1 MLNAECMTN
10 VQCAR
15 AVQVCWAHHQIAD
28 PNVLSIRIV
37 HRTVPVK
44 HTNVKTHALVHADL
58 MLVVTCKII
67 DLFVRV
73 SKVTKVIRTPVVRPE
88 VVSTILKTIIILLIT
103 RIILL
108 NFCML

>member
-1 MLNAECMTN
+1 
-10 VQCAR
+10 
-15 AVQVCWAHHQIAD
+15 
-28 PNVLSIRIV
+28 
-37 HRTVPVK
+37 
-44 HTNVKTHALVHADL
+44 